1 MNRYI
6 KTVIIKNFQSYKE
19 ETIHLEPGLNL
30 ILGTSDSGKS
40 AVLRAISFV
49 LYNYPKKDSLIHW
62 GETETSVS
70 LIFSDGVKVTRIKGS
85 DRNAIEAV
93 DASGKKI
100 SKEKIDTEIP
110 EEIRELLGHPPQDEL
125 NGLISYSDQFS
136 KMFLVD
142 LSPTDLPRSLSNLTG
157 IEVLEESAKQLL
169 QSYKSVEKQNKLD
182 EKEYKTCLEEAQA
195 YSYVELYEKKIKN
208 LSNSLDYIAEL
219 ENKLE
224 FLDKM
229 IDGID
234 LDINEG
240 DTDVYTT
247 IITSIDQAITR
258 VKSIEKLI
266 EKEEKLQLFSLFADE
281 INSDDIQSI
290 DICLKN
296 IDNVLGEIQQHSEKI
311 VLVEKLTATEN
322 VMSIINENG
331 QSIKKEYDDLKVE
344 LAGAEHDAKVL
355 TEFLIEQNIKCDA
368 CGSILK

>member
-1 MNRYI
+1 M
-6 KTVIIKNFQSYKE
+6 
-19 ETIHLEPGLNL
+19 
-30 ILGTSDSGKS
+30 
-40 AVLRAISFV
+40 
-49 LYNYPKKDSLIHW
+49 
-62 GETETSVS
+62 
-70 LIFSDGVKVTRIKGS
+70 
-85 DRNAIEAV
+85 
-93 DASGKKI
+93 
-100 SKEKIDTEIP
+100 
-110 EEIRELLGHPPQDEL
+110 
-125 NGLISYSDQFS
+125 
-136 KMFLVD
+136 
-142 LSPTDLPRSLSNLTG
+142 
-157 IEVLEESAKQLL
+157 

-344 LAGAEHDAKVL
+344 LAGAEHDAKVF